1 MAKRYCIVKSCD
13 CNEKDSKISL
23 FSFPPGYSKE
33 WINVVGREEGW
44 LPKKNTKICAKH
56 FTIEIYVI
64 GICLI
69 LFFFSHRYLYITVYV
84 MQLLKGTGA

>member
-33 WINVVGREEGW
+33 WIDVVRREEGW
-44 LPKKNTKICAKH
+44 LPKKNTTICARDR
-56 FTIEIYVI
+56 IIISSLYPAQI
-64 GICLI
+64 
-69 LFFFSHRYLYITVYV
+69 FFSSLFLSFLSSTKHDDKMIT
-84 MQLLKGTGA
+84 